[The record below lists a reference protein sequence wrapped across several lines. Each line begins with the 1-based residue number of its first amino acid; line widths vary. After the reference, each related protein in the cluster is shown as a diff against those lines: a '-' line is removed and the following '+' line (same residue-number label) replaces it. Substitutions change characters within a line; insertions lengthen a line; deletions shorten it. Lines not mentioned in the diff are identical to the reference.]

1 VFDLAWRG
9 TDARSPAPGS
19 GAGLGLAIVRG
30 VVEAHQGSVR
40 VANTGV
46 GCCFEMT
53 LPVCS

>member
-1 VFDLAWRG
+1 
-9 TDARSPAPGS
+9 
-19 GAGLGLAIVRG
+19 VRG